1 MFGGSGSGEVN
12 MIIKIPIDVEDE
24 VRKALAP
31 YLTAYC
37 KPLPKNFTL
46 PCILV
51 SKAGGG
57 DTDTIDNFR
66 VVIDSRAK
74 TEAEA
79 DEYLRIAVGILKEVT
94 ALQTT
99 ALRHITVNSSG
110 SWGVDPVRPELAMCS
125 ATLEVVAHQTT
136 MEV

>member
-1 MFGGSGSGEVN
+1 MTIN
-12 MIIKIPIDVEDE
+12 LPIDIEDE
-24 VRKALAP
+24 IRKALAP

-37 KPLPKNFTL
+37 RPLPKTFNL
-46 PCILV
+46 PSILV
-51 SKAGGG
+51 SKSGGG
-57 DTDTIDNFR
+57 DEDTINQFI

-79 DEYLRIAVGILKEVT
+79 DEYLRKAIGVLKKQA

-110 SWGVDPVRPELAMCS
+110 SWGSDPVRPELAMCT
-125 ATLEVVAHQTT
+125 ATLECIAHETT

>member
-1 MFGGSGSGEVN
+1 
-12 MIIKIPIDVEDE
+12 MIIKLQIDIEDE
-24 VRKALAP
+24 IRKALSP
-31 YLTAYC
+31 YLTTYC
-37 KPLPKNFTL
+37 RPLPKNFTL

-51 SKAGGG
+51 SKAGGS
-57 DTDTIDNFR
+57 DTDTIDRFL

-79 DEYLRIAVGILKEVT
+79 DEKLRIALGILKET
-94 ALQTT
+94 AALQTS

-110 SWGVDPVRPELAMCS
+110 SWGGDPVRPDISMCS
-125 ATLEVVAHQTT
+125 ATLEVIAHQTT

>member
-1 MFGGSGSGEVN
+1 
-12 MIIKIPIDVEDE
+12 MIIDIPIDIEDE

-31 YLTAYC
+31 YLTTYC
-37 KPLPKNFTL
+37 RPLPKSFTL

-51 SKAGGG
+51 SKAGGS
-57 DTDTIDNFR
+57 DTDTIDSFR

-79 DEYLRIAVGILKEVT
+79 DEKLRIALGILKKT
-94 ALQTT
+94 AALQTS

-110 SWGVDPVRPELAMCS
+110 SWGMDPVRPDISMCS
-125 ATLEVVAHQTT
+125 ATLEVIAHQTT

>member
-1 MFGGSGSGEVN
+1 
-12 MIIKIPIDVEDE
+12 MIIKLQIDIEDE
-24 VRKALAP
+24 IRKALSP
-31 YLTAYC
+31 YLTTYC
-37 KPLPKNFTL
+37 RPLPKNFTL

-51 SKAGGG
+51 SKTGGS
-57 DTDTIDNFR
+57 DTDTIDRFL

-79 DEYLRIAVGILKEVT
+79 DEKLRIALGILKET
-94 ALQTT
+94 AALQTS

-110 SWGVDPVRPELAMCS
+110 PWGGDPVRPDISMCS
-125 ATLEVVAHQTT
+125 ATLEVIAHQTT